1 MPCAIWGY
9 LEESQQKVIL
19 NIKFSLSRK
28 WGAKCWEK
36 DPSEDLRYY
45 YCAKFHSSRSQTRR
59 ALIQVWMKYIQ
70 VAMLSRDFTAWNI
83 SLLLDAVVSSV
94 HFCAY
99 YAHSSQSKTKQCALN
114 QVWKKL
120 GSVLSRDYFCMKLD
134 PFPFCWARLPKRGG
148 CKSPFWVQNEHH
160 HHSSDQRGSVYQG
173 VSSFELWSFCFE
185 IMGLFGSFETR
196 EPTICFWWLPYSGL
210 LHNWAIKKIENI
222 VNVTVIITI
231 LIMIIMNIIHPR
243 K

>member
-114 QVWKKL
+114 QVWKKNWGRCCPEIISAWNLIRFPFVGL
-120 GSVLSRDYFCMKLD
+120 GCQNAVDAKVLS
-134 PFPFCWARLPKRGG
+134 
-148 CKSPFWVQNEHH
+148 
-160 HHSSDQRGSVYQG
+160 GS
-173 VSSFELWSFCFE
+173 
-185 IMGLFGSFETR
+185 
-196 EPTICFWWLPYSGL
+196 
-210 LHNWAIKKIENI
+210 K
-222 VNVTVIITI
+222 
-231 LIMIIMNIIHPR
+231 MNIIIIVQIRGVLSIKGSALLNFDHSALKLWDCSDPL
-243 K
+243 KPEN

>member
-99 YAHSSQSKTKQCALN
+99 YANLSQSKTKQ
-114 QVWKKL
+114 VWKKVGVGVVQRLFLHETWSVSLLL
-120 GSVLSRDYFCMKLD
+120 GSVAKTRWMQKSFLG
-134 PFPFCWARLPKRGG
+134 PK
-148 CKSPFWVQNEHH
+148 WT
-160 HHSSDQRGSVYQG
+160 SSS
-173 VSSFELWSFCFE
+173 
-185 IMGLFGSFETR
+185 
-196 EPTICFWWLPYSGL
+196 
-210 LHNWAIKKIENI
+210 
-222 VNVTVIITI
+222 
-231 LIMIIMNIIHPR
+231 
-243 K
+243 

>member
-1 MPCAIWGY
+1 MDPLPLIWLASSEYIIKFNPPILMLLALFRFSFKSRVFSKRTFYKILKRMPCAIWGY

-99 YAHSSQSKTKQCALN
+99 YAHSVK
-114 QVWKKL
+114 
-120 GSVLSRDYFCMKLD
+120 SV
-134 PFPFCWARLPKRGG
+134 
-148 CKSPFWVQNEHH
+148 
-160 HHSSDQRGSVYQG
+160 
-173 VSSFELWSFCFE
+173 
-185 IMGLFGSFETR
+185 
-196 EPTICFWWLPYSGL
+196 
-210 LHNWAIKKIENI
+210 
-222 VNVTVIITI
+222 
-231 LIMIIMNIIHPR
+231 
-243 K
+243 